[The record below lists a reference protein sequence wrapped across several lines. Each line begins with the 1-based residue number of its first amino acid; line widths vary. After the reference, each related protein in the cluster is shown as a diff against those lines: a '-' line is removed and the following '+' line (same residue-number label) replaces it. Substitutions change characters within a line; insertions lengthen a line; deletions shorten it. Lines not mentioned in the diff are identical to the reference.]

1 MEPGGEQLCDMSK
14 LRFAI
19 VGCGVIHDTHV
30 HAIQALSGDAELVAV
45 CDEAPERAAS
55 VAEKHGVK
63 PFTDLSAMLDWGA
76 FDVLCLCVP
85 SGLHA
90 ACGILGARAG
100 KHLVCEKPIDVSLEN
115 ADALIRACEE
125 NNVKLEVIS
134 QHRHAP
140 GFRQLKTWL
149 DEGKLGDLVY
159 GESVTK
165 WYRTQAYYDSGGW
178 RGTWALDGGGAL
190 MNQGVH
196 YADMLRWLMGPVKSV
211 SATMGMLAHERI
223 EVEDIV
229 SATIEFQSG
238 AVGTLLASTA
248 LFPGYKCSLEIYGT
262 HGTVLVDNSKVRH
275 AHFAEGSEEQ
285 SMFGVK
291 AGDPLI
297 KDGLWT
303 ATGEPSDKGPVVHG
317 AGDPSAVA
325 LGGHVAHF
333 KDLIDCIREDRQT
346 YMNGTEARKA
356 LELVV
361 GVYKS
366 ARNGGQ
372 RVSFPL

>member
-1 MEPGGEQLCDMSK
+1 MSR

-30 HAIQALSGDAELVAV
+30 RAIEALKEDSELVAV
-45 CDEAPERAAS
+45 ADEVTERANS
-55 VAEKHGVK
+55 VAEKNGVK
-63 PFTDLSAMLDWGA
+63 AFHSLDALLDWGE
-76 FDVLCLCVP
+76 FDVLCVCTP

-90 ACGILGARAG
+90 KCGIQGAKAG
-100 KHLVCEKPIDVSLEN
+100 KHILCEKPIDVSLEA
-115 ADALIRACEE
+115 ADALIAACKE
-125 NNVKLEVIS
+125 NGVKLEVIS
-134 QHRHAP
+134 QHRHST
-140 GFRQLKTWL
+140 GFRQLRAWL

-211 SATMGMLAHERI
+211 SASMALRAHERI

-229 SATIEFQSG
+229 SATIEFKNG

-248 LFPGYKCSLEIYGT
+248 MYPGYRTSLEVYGT
-262 HGTVLVDNSKVRH
+262 HGTVLIDDSKVRH
-275 AHFAEGSEEQ
+275 AHFSEGNEEQ

-291 AGDPLI
+291 AGEPLI

-303 ATGEPSDKGPVVHG
+303 ATGEPSHQGAVVHG
-317 AGDPSAVA
+317 AGDPSAIA

-333 KDLIDCIREDRQT
+333 KDLIDCVREDRET
-346 YMNGTEARKA
+346 YMNGQEARNA

-361 GVYKS
+361 TVYES
-366 ARNGGQ
+366 AKNGGK
-372 RVSFPL
+372 RIEL

>member
-1 MEPGGEQLCDMSK
+1 MSK

-30 HAIQALSGDAELVAV
+30 QAIKALPADAELVAV
-45 CDEAPERAAS
+45 CDEVLERVS
-55 VAEKHGVK
+55 PVAEKHGVK
-63 PFTDLSAMLDWGA
+63 AFTDLTAMLDWGA
-76 FDVLCLCVP
+76 FDVLCVCVP

-90 ACGILGARAG
+90 ACGVLGARAG
-100 KHLVCEKPIDVSLEN
+100 KHIVCEKPIDVSLEA
-115 ADALIRACEE
+115 ADALIAACEE
-125 NNVKLEVIS
+125 NGVKLEVIS
-134 QHRHAP
+134 QQRHTT
-140 GFRQLKTWL
+140 GFRQLRAWL
-149 DEGKLGDLVY
+149 DEGKLGKLVY

-178 RGTWALDGGGAL
+178 RGTWDLDGGGAL

-196 YADMLRWLMGPVKSV
+196 YADMLRWLMGPAVSV
-211 SATMGMLAHERI
+211 AATMATVAHERI

-229 SATIEFQSG
+229 SATIQFESG

-248 LFPGYKCSLEIYGT
+248 LFPGYKTSLEVYGT

-275 AHFAEGSEEQ
+275 AHFAEGGEEQ

-291 AGDPLI
+291 AGDPLV
-297 KDGLWT
+297 KDGVWT
-303 ATGEPSDKGPVVHG
+303 ATGEPSDSGAVVHG

-333 KDLIDCIREDRQT
+333 KDLIDCVREDRQT
-346 YMNGTEARKA
+346 YMNGPEARKA

-361 GVYKS
+361 GVYQS

-372 RVSFPL
+372 RVNFPL

>member
-1 MEPGGEQLCDMSK
+1 MNQNAMSK

-19 VGCGVIHDTHV
+19 VGCGVIHGTHID
-30 HAIQALSGDAELVAV
+30 AIKALPDDAVLVAV
-45 CDEAPERAAS
+45 ADEVKERADAT
-55 VAEKHGVK
+55 AEKHGVK
-63 PFTDLSAMLDWGA
+63 AFYDLDAMLDWGE
-76 FDVLCLCVP
+76 FDVLCVCTP

-90 ACGILGARAG
+90 ECGIKGAKAG
-100 KHLVCEKPIDVSLEN
+100 KHIVCEKPIDVSLAA
-115 ADALIRACEE
+115 ADALIAACKE

-134 QHRHAP
+134 QHRHST
-140 GFRQLKTWL
+140 GFRQLKSWL

-196 YADMLRWLMGPVKSV
+196 YADMLRWLMGPIKSV
-211 SATMGMLAHERI
+211 SATMATRAHERI

-229 SATIEFQSG
+229 SATIAFQNG

-248 LFPGYKCSLEIYGT
+248 MYPGYKTSLEVYGT
-262 HGTVLVDNSKVRH
+262 HGTVLIDDSRVRH
-275 AHFAEGSEEQ
+275 AHFSEGTEEQ

-291 AGDPLI
+291 SGDPVI
-297 KDGLWT
+297 KDGVWT
-303 ATGEPSDKGPVVHG
+303 ATGEPSHKGAIVHG
-317 AGDPSAVA
+317 AGDPAAIA
-325 LGGHVAHF
+325 LGGHVAHL
-333 KDLIDCIREDRQT
+333 KDLIDSVRENRET
-346 YMNGTEARKA
+346 YMNGQEARNA

-361 GVYKS
+361 TVYESAKS
-366 ARNGGQ
+366 GGK
-372 RVSFPL
+372 RIELG